1 MNLIKKL
8 KSLDKGTIFRTV
20 MQFLAYVN
28 QVVAVIGNTSF
39 ASAMWYQIITVV
51 LTIVTTAVSYWYNND
66 WTNFAHLSSDVFE
79 MLKDGQ
85 ITEEELKEFK
95 EKHKKNQNNKEQK

>member
-1 MNLIKKL
+1 MNNLKK
-8 KSLDKGTIFRTV
+8 LDKGTICRTV
-20 MQFLAYVN
+20 LQILAYAN
-28 QVVAVIGNTSF
+28 QIVAIVGHTSF
-39 ASAMWYQIITVV
+39 ASAAWYQWLTVII
-51 LTIVTTAVSYWYNND
+51 TIVTTAVTYWYNND
-66 WTNFAHLSSDVFE
+66 WTNFAHLSSDIFE